1 MARDKVKPTHY
12 PFVPFHLL
20 RSAQLVSALIVASI
34 MFYFLWHLTHDH
46 YRLPWTFI
54 LLLAVSLLT
63 ILSLSTT
70 IVLHCCCGL
79 NPRLNVCLNGCL
91 LVLWSVGFALLSWW
105 SSGTLSHVCNKSN
118 WEDETGIMVCRI
130 YKALFAFTLLGFVST
145 FAAAL
150 LDVFVFRRATTR
162 GKYNQMQ
169 NIDEKRAFDTP
180 NSVPG
185 LGPLPYETQKPF
197 SSQPAHTLGATGYA
211 VPEGQFNYDT
221 GYQGTHETRGL

>member
-1 MARDKVKPTHY
+1 MARKDRVKPTHY

-20 RSAQLVSALIVASI
+20 RCAQLASSLVVAGI

-63 ILSLSTT
+63 IIALSTT

-79 NPRLNVCLNGCL
+79 NPRLNVCLNAAL
-91 LVLWSVGFALLSWW
+91 LLLWSVGFALLAWW

-118 WEDETGIMVCRI
+118 WEDETGIMICRI
-130 YKALFAFTLLGFVST
+130 YKALFSFTLLGFVST
-145 FAAAL
+145 LAAAC
-150 LDVFVFRRATTR
+150 LDVYVFRRATAR

-169 NIDEKRAFDTP
+169 NVDHKQAFDAPDHVLGIDSHPLQTQRP
-180 NSVPG
+180 YNAQPSNASSRGYSVP
-185 LGPLPYETQKPF
+185 E
-197 SSQPAHTLGATGYA
+197 
-211 VPEGQFNYDT
+211 EQFQYDT
-221 GYQGTHETRGL
+221 GYRGASGL